1 MSASF
6 RTPPLAVGSKFLIEM
21 KPISPYRITQ
31 ATLTTYSG
39 KKVTVELET
48 EFFSKPL
55 RVVKEILL
63 DSFVK
68 MCKSSTDPFVKIECK
83 PQPLF
88 QP

>member
-1 MSASF
+1 MN
-6 RTPPLAVGSKFLIEM
+6 
-21 KPISPYRITQ
+21 PYRITQ

-39 KKVTVELET
+39 KKVTVKLET
-48 EFFSKPL
+48 DVFNKPL

-63 DSFVK
+63 DGFVK

-83 PQPLF
+83 TQTLF

>member
-21 KPISPYRITQ
+21 KPVNPYRITQ

-55 RVVKEILL
+55 RVVKEILV

-68 MCKSSTDPFVKIECK
+68 MCKSSTAPFVKIECK
-83 PQPLF
+83 TQPLF